1 MRLQNAFRK
10 RFLMLVLTRKLEESI
25 VIGQDVTITI
35 LAIDKDKVKIGI
47 IAPREIQVLRKELF
61 QAIQEQSAVEEQ
73 LAISQKTEHF
83 DSLRDLL
90 LQQSPLEDEKQGT
103 EKT

>member
-1 MRLQNAFRK
+1 
-10 RFLMLVLTRKLEESI
+10 MLVLTRKLEESI

>member
-1 MRLQNAFRK
+1 LQNAFRK